1 MVVVA
6 VQFQPMLEWVQTTRL
21 ASTISNSLT
30 LTAVLSSIHLVGL
43 TLVVGS
49 VLFASLRLVGFIFDD
64 RPVHEVTAAV
74 SGMIMLGLAISVTS
88 GLLLVAPRAAASVQ
102 NGFFQFKMASL
113 VTAVVF
119 HLGVYRR
126 VLRGREVSQWRQ
138 RLTGAIGFGFWFAV
152 AVAGCAFILLE

>member
-6 VQFQPMLEWVQTTRL
+6 LQFQPMLEWVQTTRL

-30 LTAVLSSIHLVGL
+30 LTAILSSIHLVGL

-49 VLFASLRLVGFIFDD
+49 VLFASLRLVGFIFYD
-64 RPVHEVTAAV
+64 RSVHEVTDAV
-74 SGMIMLGLAISVTS
+74 GGMIMLGLAISVTS
-88 GLLLVAPRAAASVQ
+88 GLLLVAPRAVASVQ

-113 VTAVVF
+113 VAAVVF

-126 VLRGREVSQWRQ
+126 VLRGRELTRSRQ
-138 RLTGAIGFGFWFAV
+138 RVTGAIGFGLWFAV